1 MADRLK
7 PENKEIVERIRIFE
21 KELSLENITQKLNQ
35 ILENMVLKNPEQWI
49 WSHNRWK

>member
-21 KELSLENITQKLNQ
+21 KELFKEQKFKVYRNYHVPENFVKKAKKVLDISKSL
-35 ILENMVLKNPEQWI
+35 
-49 WSHNRWK
+49 